1 MNGNCGGPGGG
12 NGKGEGAPRPGRLLV
27 PSLFT
32 PIKCSHGCHL
42 CQGGCSFLLLKPA
55 QMLSLV
61 GMWLAG
67 LVKSGENLVLGSG
80 LNPFWHDLALCKPPT
95 GTSNVPGCVV

>member
-1 MNGNCGGPGGG
+1 MAIVGVQEVGRGKVREPPGQ
-12 NGKGEGAPRPGRLLV
+12 EGCLCP
-27 PSLFT
+27 LFT